1 MQTFYAFSAMCF
13 TFYFVRLASCAAPSL
28 GMNCRESIKV
38 VKKMEAVTVI
48 RFWGNLIEKIQ
59 KIFLFNAVD
68 SCGLEKICNFEVFTG
83 SFWILK
89 HIIISVVLWCLTILP
104 GF

>member
-1 MQTFYAFSAMCF
+1 
-13 TFYFVRLASCAAPSL
+13 
-28 GMNCRESIKV
+28 MNCRESIKV

-68 SCGLEKICNFEVFTG
+68 SCGLEKVCNFEVFTD
-83 SFWILK
+83 SSWILK